1 MNLDS
6 CQKSRQAVSKSK
18 MNEMW
23 IATKIFC
30 THSIRGEH
38 CSAAAYENNCLYMD
52 PTAPVCNLEWQDG
65 NFIIAYSSAE
75 CSAPFKLAKWSAPSS
90 PSSTFPSETEPLS
103 ASSSVKPVDCNN
115 FNSVFGHPGRP
126 SGWPRDSDTCRDYWA
141 GALWRC
147 SRANHTDIGCA
158 NSCGWGTNIWCR
170 DCQCITRYF
179 NLCLVPAQAE
189 ITADFRPEQ
198 T

>member
-1 MNLDS
+1 MWWIWISVKNRGKQS
-6 CQKSRQAVSKSK
+6 GWVSKSK

-38 CSAAAYENNCLYMD
+38 CSAAAYENHCLDMD

-90 PSSTFPSETEPLS
+90 PSSSFPSETEPLS

-126 SGWPRDSDTCRDYWA
+126 SGRPRDSDTCRDYWA

-147 SRANHTDIGCA
+147 SRANHTDIGPGVVPTVVVEGQIFGAETVNASPDILILCA
-158 NSCGWGTNIWCR
+158 A
-170 DCQCITRYF
+170 
-179 NLCLVPAQAE
+179 CLP
-189 ITADFRPEQ
+189 RPR
-198 T
+198 

>member
-38 CSAAAYENNCLYMD
+38 CSAAAYENNCLDMD
-52 PTAPVCNLEWQDG
+52 LTAHICNLEWQDR

-115 FNSVFGHPGRP
+115 FNSVFGHPWQP

-141 GALWRC
+141 RSCRRSVTLLPCKSHGHRVCQQLWL
-147 SRANHTDIGCA
+147 
-158 NSCGWGTNIWCR
+158 R
-170 DCQCITRYF
+170 DK
-179 NLCLVPAQAE
+179 CLAQRLSMHHQ
-189 ITADFRPEQ
+189 IF
-198 T
+198 